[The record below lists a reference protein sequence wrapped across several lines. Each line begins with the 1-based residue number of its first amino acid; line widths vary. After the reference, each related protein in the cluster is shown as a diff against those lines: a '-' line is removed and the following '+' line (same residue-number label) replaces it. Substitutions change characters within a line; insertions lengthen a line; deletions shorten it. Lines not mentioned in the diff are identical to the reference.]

1 MMGGMETHENARA
14 ASGIGPAGP
23 KTFLWPDGRIPDFQP
38 HQIAATTEEVA
49 APGFDPDLNRMPYLQ
64 WYAPPRP
71 VFGDKAPCAVVISG
85 GGYDCCCDGPAFE
98 PLVRVLLDAGVH
110 CVNFVYRTPR
120 PHGVPIWKTAWED
133 GQRAVRLVRAMAAGR
148 GFDPDNIG
156 AMACSAGSHL
166 SLLLAMRSLTAAY
179 PSLDE
184 ADALPARLSWLIAMC
199 PAYVLDD
206 GLLGRNDRKGEGA
219 ALDPLFTPDSATC
232 PVCFLHGS
240 ADPYTPLGSTALWRV
255 LEEKAAGAELH
266 LDAGRGHGPVT
277 AESFAQ
283 NAVGFLRRI
292 GALRNGG
299 APSPAPEPP
308 GSHAEDERA
317 VAAWEVARRSGAER
331 DLHVL
336 ARPRF
341 R

>member
-1 MMGGMETHENARA
+1 MMEDMETKETDFE

-23 KTFLWPDGRIPDFQP
+23 KTAIWPEGRIPDFQP
-38 HQIAATTEEVA
+38 HQIAATTQERD
-49 APGFDPDLNRMPYLQ
+49 APGFDPAANRMPYLQ

-71 VFGDKAPCAVVISG
+71 VFGDKAPCAIVISG

-120 PHGVPIWKTAWED
+120 PHGIPIWRPAWED
-133 GQRAVRLVRAMAAGR
+133 GQRAVRVVRSQAAAR
-148 GFDPDNIG
+148 GFDPENVG

-166 SLLLAMRSLTAAY
+166 SLLLAMKALAPAY
-179 PSLDE
+179 EPVDGT
-184 ADALPARLSWLIAMC
+184 DALPANIAWLLAMC

-206 GLLGRNDRKGEGA
+206 GLLGRNERKGEGA
-219 ALDPLFTPDSATC
+219 SLDPVFEPDAATG
-232 PVCFLHGS
+232 PVCFFHGS
-240 ADPYTPLGSTALWRV
+240 ADPYSPLGSTALWRT

-277 AESFAQ
+277 AEPFAQ
-283 NAVGFLRRI
+283 RALGFLRRI

-299 APSPAPEPP
+299 APSPAPVQP
-308 GSHAEDERA
+308 GTHADDERA
-317 VAAWEVARRSGAER
+317 VAAWEEARRAGTER
-331 DLHVL
+331 DLHVFVRGR
-336 ARPRF
+336 A
-341 R
+341 